1 MDLNKMDLREL
12 RIQKGLSQ
20 IEMARLLDMTE
31 QNYRNYERRAYK
43 EMAPEIEKRI
53 SDILE
58 TEYTYAE

>member
-1 MDLNKMDLREL
+1 MDLNKMDLKEL

>member
-1 MDLNKMDLREL
+1 MGLNKGLREL

-43 EMAPEIEKRI
+43 EMSPDIEKSI
-53 SDILE
+53 SEILE
-58 TEYTYAE
+58 TEYRYAE

>member
-1 MDLNKMDLREL
+1 MGLNKGLKEL

-43 EMAPEIEKRI
+43 EMSPDIEKSI
-53 SDILE
+53 SEILE
-58 TEYTYAE
+58 TEYRYAE

>member
-1 MDLNKMDLREL
+1 MDLKEL
-12 RIQKGLSQ
+12 RTQKGLSQ

-43 EMAPEIEKRI
+43 EMAPDMEKRI

-58 TEYTYAE
+58 TEYTYAQ

>member
-1 MDLNKMDLREL
+1 MDLREL

-20 IEMARLLDMTE
+20 IGMARLLDMTE

>member
-1 MDLNKMDLREL
+1 MDLNKGLKEL

-43 EMAPEIEKRI
+43 EMSPDIEKNI
-53 SDILE
+53 SEILE
-58 TEYTYAE
+58 TEYRYAE